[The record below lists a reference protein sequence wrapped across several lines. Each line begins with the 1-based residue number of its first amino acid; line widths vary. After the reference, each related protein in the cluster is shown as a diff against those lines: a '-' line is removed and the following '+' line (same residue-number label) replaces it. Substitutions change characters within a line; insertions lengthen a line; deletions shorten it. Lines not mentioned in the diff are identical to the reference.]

1 MTRKKKSEEKKKVGR
16 PTDYT
21 PELAVLICDRISST
35 NLGLDRLCAMHDDMP
50 NPTTIYLWQ
59 YKHPEFS
66 QMYMQA
72 KANQAHVLADE
83 CMKIADDD
91 SGDTKID
98 PETGIE
104 VCNTEFIARSRLRI
118 DTRKWMA
125 ARLAPRH
132 YGKAA
137 EEQPKEKNDNESLL
151 EKLLDR
157 LVDK

>member
-1 MTRKKKSEEKKKVGR
+1 
-16 PTDYT
+16 
-21 PELAVLICDRISST
+21 
-35 NLGLDRLCAMHDDMP
+35 
-50 NPTTIYLWQ
+50 
-59 YKHPEFS
+59 
-66 QMYMQA
+66 MQA

-98 PETGIE
+98 PETGYE

-125 ARLAPRH
+125 ARLAPKY

-137 EEQPKEKNDNESLL
+137 EELPKEKGNGESLL

>member
-1 MTRKKKSEEKKKVGR
+1 MTRKKKPEDKKKVGR

-21 PELAVLICDRISST
+21 QELAILICDRVSSS
-35 NLGLDRLCAMHDDMP
+35 NLGLQKLCAMYDDMP
-50 NPTTIYLWQ
+50 VPSTIYLWQ

-66 QMYMQA
+66 DMYMQA

-83 CMKIADDD
+83 CLQIADDD

-98 PETGIE
+98 PETGYE

-125 ARLAPRH
+125 ARLAPKY

-137 EEQPKEKNDNESLL
+137 EEIPKEKGDRESVL
-151 EKLLDR
+151 ERILDK